1 MMTYE
6 DAERI
11 LCNQCIHN
19 VHCMIHD
26 EECEPMKRLK
36 QPQWIPCSERLPEE
50 PEDGFKRY
58 IVQRASAAEPR
69 SFELVLRFKV
79 DELNNWAR
87 KNKLTIRGMSG
98 EKLIITDQVSG
109 EEYVVEDLGY
119 PF

>member
-11 LCNQCIHN
+11 LCNQCIHH

-50 PEDGFKRY
+50 SGKYLGQRPYGEIIDITFSKKHQKWNANDSCPPKY
-58 IVQRASAAEPR
+58 AMEIVAWMPLPPVYKE
-69 SFELVLRFKV
+69 
-79 DELNNWAR
+79 
-87 KNKLTIRGMSG
+87 G
-98 EKLIITDQVSG
+98 E
-109 EEYVVEDLGY
+109 
-119 PF
+119 